1 MINNLPNKGD
11 MLIYVD
17 STTQKAISPNDLL
30 IYVGTV
36 ITDDK
41 GNKKVGTATP
51 KTLGVVLSD
60 LTNDLDKAKK
70 ELNELTISYRK
81 TIKNLASVVEIQTNK
96 LALQEMEVNDLKRQL
111 YESQSLANKYMNIF
125 RKSFFSRLF
134 SGLRKEDIENDTK
147 LLS

>member
-1 MINNLPNKGD
+1 MEQTYYRKEDTMINNLPNKGD

-96 LALQEMEVNDLKRQL
+96 LVLQEMELNDLK
-111 YESQSLANKYMNIF
+111 
-125 RKSFFSRLF
+125 
-134 SGLRKEDIENDTK
+134 TK
-147 LLS
+147 LKNLEEKVNEKK